1 MLLLLLFVLHISI
14 VLFLAAS
21 ETPGSSVSKSKRST
35 NYASKEC
42 GAKVLASN
50 PEAENIKAVL
60 TSNKDEYMINPC
72 KAAKKWYD

>member
-1 MLLLLLFVLHISI
+1 MI
-14 VLFLAAS
+14 
-21 ETPGSSVSKSKRST
+21 
-35 NYASKEC
+35 C

-50 PEAENIKAVL
+50 PEAENIKSVL